1 MGSVR
6 VMFSINHIHRRSVL
20 RAGAALVAGLAG
32 FPGAARAT
40 GPAGSSPVLLELVP
54 PDGNEPLRLTRAELE
69 ALPQAGFE
77 TTTIWTGGRTRF
89 SGPRLA
95 DVLALAQLGGKAVL
109 AVAENDYSVRIPADA
124 VGPDVPIVALRLN
137 GEPFGRRE
145 LGPLWIVFPYDSDP
159 AYQSEVVYSMSIWQL
174 IRIQPDPG

>member
-1 MGSVR
+1 
-6 VMFSINHIHRRSVL
+6 MFSNNRIHRRFVL
-20 RAGAALVAGLAG
+20 RAGAALAAGLAG
-32 FPGAARAT
+32 FPGAARVG
-40 GPAGSSPVLLELVP
+40 GPAGSAPVLLELVP
-54 PDGNEPLRLTRAELE
+54 PGGSEPLRLTRAELE

-77 TTTIWTGGRTRF
+77 TTTIWTGGRIRF

-95 DVLALAQLGGKAVL
+95 DVLALARLDGQAVR
-109 AVAENDYSVRIPADA
+109 AMAENDYSVRIPAEA

-137 GEPFGRRE
+137 GQPFGRRE

-159 AYQSEVVYSMSIWQL
+159 AFQSEVVYAMSIWQL